1 MEYNVMDGWKI
12 KFDKKY
18 DKYFT
23 LTSNEKYVSII
34 SLNQNFGDFS
44 PLIFELTNDKVNI
57 ISKPHLVESIIVS
70 LNKEILITFNNFF
83 GFDEQEE
90 DNK

>member
-18 DKYFT
+18 DMYFT

-34 SLNQNFGDFS
+34 SLKQNFGDF
-44 PLIFELTNDKVNI
+44 PPIIFELSDDKVNI
-57 ISKPHLVESIIVS
+57 IGKPHFVESIMVT
-70 LNKEILITFNNFF
+70 LKKEIIITYNDYF
-83 GFDEQEE
+83 GFEEQENE
-90 DNK
+90 NQ